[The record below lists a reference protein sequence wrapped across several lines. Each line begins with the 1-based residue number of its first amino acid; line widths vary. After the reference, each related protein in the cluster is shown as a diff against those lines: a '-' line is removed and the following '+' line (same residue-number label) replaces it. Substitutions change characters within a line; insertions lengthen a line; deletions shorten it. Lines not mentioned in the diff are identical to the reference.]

1 LFFFPIKATLRPQ
14 SVDDYARPD
23 ADYEKICS
31 FSRRFRFTLPG
42 LPSQKSSCNVKCM
55 QRDCHRCGH
64 PIEDQLAFCPACGAP
79 QIRVSR
85 AIEPSQQE
93 TNASDIALPLPSST
107 DSPLPAELSAMAG
120 IDWKYFLRTAIPLA
134 ALTDVLTITLHPLA
148 LFVFLPANLV
158 WAISRY
164 RRQRPTP
171 MGSGQGARM
180 GALMGLLSFT
190 FFLAFFL
197 ISISFQRAQY
207 REIMITQ
214 LHQLSAQNPDPQ
226 AQQMLQWFATPEGLI
241 TFTAIA
247 LITVLL
253 VCLAVGTGSGAVAIA
268 LGKDRK
274 RL

>member
-1 LFFFPIKATLRPQ
+1 MQ
-14 SVDDYARPD
+14 S
-23 ADYEKICS
+23 
-31 FSRRFRFTLPG
+31 
-42 LPSQKSSCNVKCM
+42 
-55 QRDCHRCGH
+55 DCHRCGH
-64 PIEDQLAFCPACGAP
+64 PIEGQLAFCPACGAP

-93 TNASDIALPLPSST
+93 TTASDSGVPAPPLPVSA
-107 DSPLPAELSAMAG
+107 LPAELSTKAG

-164 RRQRPTP
+164 RRHRPVAI
-171 MGSGQGARM
+171 GSGQGARM
-180 GALMGLLSFT
+180 GAMMGLLSFT

-197 ISISFQRAQY
+197 VSLSFQRTQY
-207 REIMITQ
+207 RDIMITQ
-214 LHQLSAQNPDPQ
+214 IHQISAQNPDPQ

-247 LITVLL
+247 LVTVLL

-268 LGKDRK
+268 LGKGQK